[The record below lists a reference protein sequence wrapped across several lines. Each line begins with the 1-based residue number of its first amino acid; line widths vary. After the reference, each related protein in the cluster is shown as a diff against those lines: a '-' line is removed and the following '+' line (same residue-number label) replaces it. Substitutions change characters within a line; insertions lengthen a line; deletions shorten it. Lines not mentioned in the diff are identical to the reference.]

1 MIKDLASGKS
11 FQLGLTLFSAC
22 ISMST
27 CWFFIVQWPAN
38 SLASKCRSA
47 SESCAEDVQSQHK
60 KKSSQSWMRQGDT
73 DRYSLIG
80 TSSFVQIVLSFC
92 LFASTTWWHGIWVD
106 LASILCSRIGELW
119 ADKPL
124 SSATFQP
131 VRAHTAQVSD
141 VSRLL
146 RISISFL
153 QSSHWISAGQLIVA
167 RLRYSDYSSEMF
179 WGQRGTT
186 DCDPSTG
193 LEQSEGISS
202 AELLVAWKASDD
214 GGSEQLANAQKAHS
228 CYSLLQSHCSAWDPV
243 WK

>member
-1 MIKDLASGKS
+1 MTFCSRVVPRIGRALLTIQRNCFGEHLCQFKAERMKTMIKDLASGKS

-92 LFASTTWWHGIWVD
+92 LFASTTW
-106 LASILCSRIGELW
+106 
-119 ADKPL
+119 
-124 SSATFQP
+124 
-131 VRAHTAQVSD
+131 
-141 VSRLL
+141 
-146 RISISFL
+146 
-153 QSSHWISAGQLIVA
+153 
-167 RLRYSDYSSEMF
+167 
-179 WGQRGTT
+179 
-186 DCDPSTG
+186 
-193 LEQSEGISS
+193 
-202 AELLVAWKASDD
+202 
-214 GGSEQLANAQKAHS
+214 
-228 CYSLLQSHCSAWDPV
+228 
-243 WK
+243 